1 MEGRTCER
9 LTFNGDVSTGAADDL
24 QRAIE
29 TEMVTKCGM
38 DPGLGYRTYASR
50 PQTILPATQDIV
62 VSAAEATGRET
73 LSCAS

>member
-1 MEGRTCER
+1 LKNRVAVLMEGRTCER

-38 DPGLGYRTYASR
+38 DPGLG
-50 PQTILPATQDIV
+50 
-62 VSAAEATGRET
+62 
-73 LSCAS
+73 